1 LAGFGPPP
9 KQNARRPN
17 RGLGAP
23 LVALPSTGRGGKAPA
38 WPLSAA
44 SKAERDVWTGL
55 WRLPQAVEWERLSV
69 ARVVARYARLLVRVE
84 DDDASTRLMNEV
96 RQLEDRLGLNP
107 VALVRLR
114 WRIGDGEPTEQPGPT
129 SNILSIRDRL
139 RAVEGDSK

>member
-1 LAGFGPPP
+1 
-9 KQNARRPN
+9 
-17 RGLGAP
+17 
-23 LVALPSTGRGGKAPA
+23 
-38 WPLSAA
+38 
-44 SKAERDVWTGL
+44 
-55 WRLPQAVEWERLSV
+55 
-69 ARVVARYARLLVRVE
+69 VVARYARLLVRVE

-129 SNILSIRDRL
+129 SNILNIRDRL